1 MEKMMIKALPF
12 IILPFVVIVLSMF
25 IKTWTAGEPIIT
37 CPSLIIGF
45 LLSFFIGLPL
55 HEVIA
60 DIVNNHSQGKFA
72 ITVDF

>member
-1 MEKMMIKALPF
+1 MIKALPF

-37 CPSLIIGF
+37 CIGF
-45 LLSFFIGLPL
+45 LLSLFIGLPL